1 VSSKFLRMHYTSGRL
16 MTHKQTELALT
27 SLERGSQKEAPKL
40 AVEGNR
46 FWSRSIIATI
56 LLPFFGD

>member
-27 SLERGSQKEAPKL
+27 SLVRARCARPKL
-40 AVEGNR
+40 AALAPIRIQHVR
-46 FWSRSIIATI
+46 VTS
-56 LLPFFGD
+56 